1 MSAQLAT
8 IAPRST
14 ALASA
19 DDAVLMTALRDSL
32 YPGSKPESVAMVV
45 NYCRAAGLDPLT
57 KPVHLVPMSVKKPG
71 GGRDEYEWRDVV
83 MPGIELYRIKADRT
97 GRYAGQDDAEFGPEI
112 HNDKWG
118 LSFPQ
123 WCKVTVYKLTDAGR
137 VAYSAKVFWRESYA
151 TAKRDTDVPN
161 AMWKKRP
168 YGQLEKCAEAAAL
181 RKAFP
186 EVGAQPTADEMYG
199 KSLDVESESVTERTV
214 GAVPLADPAATR
226 TEAIKARLVARSSA
240 DPLPDPPVS
249 LDAVLLRIAEA
260 GSKADLDAAGKLAGR
275 LAQPEDK
282 ATARAAYKSR
292 LAELTAPPE
301 APADPPLV
309 ATFAQLIAEVTSA
322 NLDDLETDLQSAA
335 LPDAVRA
342 QLLDDLAARRGAL
355 LAAA

>member
-1 MSAQLAT
+1 MNAQLAT
-8 IAPRST
+8 LNPRTT
-14 ALASA
+14 ALDSN
-19 DDAVLMTALRDSL
+19 DDAVLMNALRDSL
-32 YPGSKPESVAMVV
+32 YPGSKPESVAMVL

-112 HNDKWG
+112 HNDKWN

-137 VAYSAKVFWRESYA
+137 VAYSAKVFWLESYA
-151 TAKRDTDVPN
+151 TAKRDTDMPN

-168 YGQLEKCAEAAAL
+168 YGQIEKCAEAAAL

-199 KSLDVESESVTERTV
+199 KPLDAEPLTERTV
-214 GAVPLADPAATR
+214 GVVPLAAPSATR
-226 TEAIKARLVARSSA
+226 AEAIKARLAARSSA
-240 DPLPDPPVS
+240 DPQPDPPVS

-260 GSKADLDAAGKLAGR
+260 ETEPDLRAASDLAKR
-275 LAQPEDK
+275 LAHAEDK

-292 LAELTAPPE
+292 LAELTAPQE
-301 APADPPLV
+301 APADPHLV
-309 ATFAQLIAEVTSA
+309 ATFAQLIAAVTSA
-322 NLDDLETDLQSAA
+322 NLDDLETDLQAAA
-335 LPDAVRA
+335 LPDAARA
-342 QLLDDLAARRGAL
+342 QLLDDLASRRGAL